1 MPVNAVS
8 APKPWRSTTRLLTVT
23 GPSLPAVKC
32 TFVNGTR
39 DAPPGASEFAGWSA
53 ALVTVSPV
61 PAGTT
66 TTGAGVPGVVGVVAA
81 APEQSA
87 FAFTR
92 DEAPKYPVPAESP
105 TGVRTSEA
113 YLFWNFATAAFVAGP
128 KVDVSVPA
136 EPAPLAATMVS
147 ADELRN
153 FWSFMTSSPVAPA
166 VRFRA
171 HV

>member
-53 ALVTVSPV
+53 ALVMVSPV
-61 PAGTT
+61 PASTT
-66 TTGAGVPGVVGVVAA
+66 TTGVVPGATGVAA
-81 APEQSA
+81 AAPPQRA
-87 FAFTR
+87 FNFTR
-92 DEAPKYPVPAESP
+92 EAAPKYPVPAERP
-105 TGVRTSEA
+105 TGARTSEA
-113 YLFWNFATAAFVAGP
+113 YLFWNFTTAAFVAGP
-128 KVDVSVPA
+128 KVDVSFPA
-136 EPAPLAATMVS
+136 EPAPLEATMVS

-153 FWSFMTSSPVAPA
+153 FCNFITSSPLAPT

-171 HV
+171 PV